1 MAPTLTGPCTEP
13 YSPLPLLWA
22 ECICSNCTQTAFF
35 SQSQRER
42 IRLQKSKNETKTP
55 KQVPSCTSGNLQAR
69 VCNPALPKA
78 TLVVQEDGLQ
88 VGFAFILNIPL
99 VSSQVGGE
107 S

>member
-13 YSPLPLLWA
+13 YIPLPLLWA
-22 ECICSNCTQTAFF
+22 ECICSNCTQ
-35 SQSQRER
+35 SQRER
-42 IRLQKSKNETKTP
+42 IRLQRSKNETKTP

-78 TLVVQEDGLQ
+78 TLVVQKDGLQ

-99 VSSQVGGE
+99 VSSQIGGE
-107 S
+107 N